1 MEMAHLLLHA
11 GARVKALAGEAL
23 DLAFPPPPPP
33 PADAPARRIVRPFC
47 ARCGEPFPGML
58 PDAFLCTNCA
68 ERDHTLAWARA
79 PWRAEGYVRE
89 AIHDFKYRGRFH
101 LLGPLTDLLE
111 DGFRQFA
118 AGEAW
123 DALVFVPL
131 HPLRQRERGF
141 NQAEELCRELG
152 RRQRLPVLPLLRRVR
167 PTEKQAWL
175 TRGARLRNLTGAF
188 ACREPSFLGRCLGK
202 NTRFDAN
209 GLRLLLIDDVFTTGA
224 TAEAC
229 ARLLV
234 SEGASRIAAL
244 TVARA

>member
-1 MEMAHLLLHA
+1 MEMARLLLEVGSQA
-11 GARVKALAGEAL
+11 KGWGREAL
-23 DLAFPPPPPP
+23 DLAFPPAPPPS
-33 PADAPARRIVRPFC
+33 ADDPTRRILPPYC
-47 ARCGEPFPGML
+47 TRCGEPYPGML
-58 PDAFLCTNCA
+58 PPGFLCGNCA
-68 ERDHTLAWARA
+68 ERDWTLSWARA
-79 PWRAEGYVRE
+79 AWRAEGHLRD

-101 LLGPLTDLLE
+101 LLSSLADHLE

-131 HPLRQRERGF
+131 HPIRQRERGF

-152 RRQRLPVLPLLRRVR
+152 RRQRLPVLPCLRRVR

-175 TRGARLRNLTGAF
+175 TRGGRLRNLIGAF
-188 ACREPSFLGRCLGK
+188 DFRPPRRGLLSS
-202 NTRFDAN
+202 NTRFDVE

-229 ARLLV
+229 ARVLS
-234 SEGASRIAAL
+234 SEGAIRVAAL